1 MKKFLHIKRTMGDE
15 HQHQQREG
23 MSVDGNLNLPPGFRF
38 HPSDEEIITFY
49 LTPKVLQSGFTCIAI
64 GEVNLNRTEPWD
76 LPDKAKTGET
86 EWYFFCQKDR
96 KYPTG
101 MRANRATE
109 AGYWKATGKDKE
121 IYRATAGVPLPVLV
135 GMKKTLVFYKG
146 RAPRGEKTNWVMH
159 EFRLEHS
166 GKLPSP
172 TSSSNSNITM
182 ESSCASKDEWV
193 VCRVF
198 HKNTG
203 IKKVSVPTPSLYNMA
218 MNNGGIDQS
227 NMAMP
232 MPMQFPM
239 PPAFTIDP
247 ATSYYS
253 TNGASSSLV
262 PPLMPPMAGMGSV
275 GLQMN
280 DALFGDMSFYH
291 QMGVGAVGAASFM
304 ATPDSRP
311 SAPLVPQKDV
321 GMNPDH
327 INTAE
332 LSTMVSQEPA
342 SMATMDMDGIW
353 KQGLKK

>member
-1 MKKFLHIKRTMGDE
+1 MKKFMHIKRTMGDE
-15 HQHQQREG
+15 HRHQQQEG
-23 MSVDGNLNLPPGFRF
+23 MSSVDGNLNLPPGFRF

-64 GEVNLNRTEPWD
+64 GEVNLNRTEPWE

-86 EWYFFCQKDR
+86 EWYFFYQKDR

-121 IYRATAGVPLPVLV
+121 IYRVTTGVPLPVLV

-159 EFRLEHS
+159 EFRLERS

-182 ESSCASKDEWV
+182 ESSFASKDEWV

-203 IKKVSVPTPSLYNMA
+203 IKKLSVPTPSLYNMSMTNA
-218 MNNGGIDQS
+218 GIDQS
-227 NMAMP
+227 GITMP
-232 MPMQFPM
+232 MPMQFPI

-247 ATSYYS
+247 AAPYYS
-253 TNGASSSLV
+253 TTGASSSLV
-262 PPLMPPMAGMGSV
+262 PPMVGMGSA

-291 QMGVGAVGAASFM
+291 QMGMGAVGAASFM

-311 SAPLVPQKDV
+311 SAPILVPQKDV

-327 INTAE
+327 INITQ
-332 LSTMVSQEPA
+332 LSTMVPQESA
-342 SMATMDMDGIW
+342 SSMATMDMDGIW

>member
-1 MKKFLHIKRTMGDE
+1 MNKFLYIKRTMGDE
-15 HQHQQREG
+15 HQHQHQQPEG

-64 GEVNLNRTEPWD
+64 GDVNLNRTEPWD

-121 IYRATAGVPLPVLV
+121 IYRATPGVPLPVLV

-203 IKKVSVPTPSLYNMA
+203 IKKMSVPTPSLYNMA

-227 NMAMP
+227 SIAMP
-232 MPMQFPM
+232 MPMQFPI

-247 ATSYYS
+247 AASYYS
-253 TNGASSSLV
+253 TTGASSSLV
-262 PPLMPPMAGMGSV
+262 PPMVGMGSA

-291 QMGVGAVGAASFM
+291 QMGMGAVGGTAGFI

-311 SAPLVPQKDV
+311 SVPLVSQKDV

-327 INTAE
+327 INTAQ
-332 LSTMVSQEPA
+332 LSTMVPQESA
-342 SMATMDMDGIW
+342 SMATADMDGIW

>member
-1 MKKFLHIKRTMGDE
+1 MEDE
-15 HQHQQREG
+15 HENQQAEG
-23 MSVDGNLNLPPGFRF
+23 MIVHGNLNLPPGFRF

-64 GEVNLNRTEPWD
+64 GEVNLNRTEPWE

-86 EWYFFCQKDR
+86 EWYFFYQKDC

-203 IKKVSVPTPSLYNMA
+203 IKKVSAPTPSFYNM
-218 MNNGGIDQS
+218 GGIDQS
-227 NMAMP
+227 SITMP
-232 MPMQFPM
+232 MPMQFPI
-239 PPAFTIDP
+239 PPVFTIDP
-247 ATSYYS
+247 AASYYS
-253 TNGASSSLV
+253 TTGTSSSV
-262 PPLMPPMAGMGSV
+262 MAPMAGMGSS

-280 DALFGDMSFYH
+280 DTLFGDMSFYH
-291 QMGVGAVGAASFM
+291 QMGVGASASSFM
-304 ATPDSRP
+304 PTPDSRP
-311 SAPLVPQKDV
+311 SIPLVSHKDV
-321 GMNPDH
+321 GMNPDC
-327 INTAE
+327 ITAE
-332 LSTMVSQEPA
+332 LSTMVSQEPT
-342 SMATMDMDGIW
+342 SMATMDMDGI
-353 KQGLKK
+353 

>member
-1 MKKFLHIKRTMGDE
+1 MKKFLQIKRAMEHEHE
-15 HQHQQREG
+15 HQQPDQG
-23 MSVDGNLNLPPGFRF
+23 MIVHGNLNLPPGFRF

-64 GEVNLNRTEPWD
+64 GEVNLNRTEPWE

-86 EWYFFCQKDR
+86 EWYFFYQKDR

-159 EFRLEHS
+159 EFRLENS
-166 GKLPSP
+166 GKLSSP

-182 ESSCASKDEWV
+182 ESSFASKDEWV

-203 IKKVSVPTPSLYNMA
+203 IKKVSVPTPSFYNMT
-218 MNNGGIDQS
+218 MTNGGIDQGS
-227 NMAMP
+227 ITMP
-232 MPMQFPM
+232 MPMQFPI
-239 PPAFTIDP
+239 PPVFTIDP
-247 ATSYYS
+247 AASYYP
-253 TNGASSSLV
+253 TTGASSSMV
-262 PPLMPPMAGMGSV
+262 PPLMPPMSGMGSA

-291 QMGVGAVGAASFM
+291 QMGVGASAGNFM
-304 ATPDSRP
+304 PTPDSRP
-311 SAPLVPQKDV
+311 STPMVSQKDV
-321 GMNPDH
+321 GMNPDC

-332 LSTMVSQEPA
+332 LSTMAA